1 MKVTTNTK
9 KVISDTEVDLIIKK
23 LTQEKFKINDALYLK
38 DIPGWDATAV
48 GEPRLAKL
56 NQIRYLSSLALL
68 AWVSNTDSPSAE
80 VQAALIDTLDD
91 ENGYPPLIACLA
103 LERLG
108 SVDAMRPVIG
118 YLRAR
123 CWDSAQ
129 NTRPALSGAWTKA
142 QRKAT
147 LARLTAS
154 T

>member
-1 MKVTTNTK
+1 MNQ
-9 KVISDTEVDLIIKK
+9 LRRF
-23 LTQEKFKINDALYLK
+23 LAK
-38 DIPGWDATAV
+38 DIPGWDATAD
-48 GEPRLAKL
+48 GEPRLAML

-68 AWVSNTDSPSAE
+68 AWVSNTDSSSAE

-108 SVDAMRPVIG
+108 SVDAMRAAIR